1 MYYFFKKCKFLWK
14 YLKCSCGHR
23 QNVPCKETFLCYIF
37 FFDHANTRFFTPAH
51 TPLPSLQMTS
61 QLCRRSHQSVLQ
73 KYISFLRTNT
83 QSVLQKQ
90 IPFLRTN
97 ITLQLDLHNLGD
109 IFVWKNA
116 TGFNVCY
123 IAYIFACSKSR
134 KDKICLEF
142 IAGQ

>member
-1 MYYFFKKCKFLWK
+1 MLYFF
-14 YLKCSCGHR
+14 S
-23 QNVPCKETFLCYIF
+23 
-37 FFDHANTRFFTPAH
+37 DHANTRFFTPAH

-61 QLCRRSHQSVLQ
+61 QLCRRTHQSVLQKYISFLRTNTQSVLQ